1 MQEKRCPLNR
11 RLETVAALIPRGGV
25 VADIGTDHAYLP
37 VRLVQG
43 SYENIKITTPEDLA
57 VAEAFLP

>member
-37 VRLVQG
+37 VRLVQ
-43 SYENIKITTPEDLA
+43 EWMFPLA
-57 VAEAFLP
+57 YACDIG